1 MSNISIYRPEF
12 LTFPNSG
19 FRNHQKSQ
27 TIKASWTM
35 WVSYVSFFLSLNFGD
50 IFSLIPDPNRFCS
63 SHHRIFICMYSY
75 KLKQWDFFYV
85 IYRAMDSKPSHTRK
99 KEELS
104 VQLPNPST
112 TQFESSTPSDIRFD
126 RLQPS
131 DQDLYPEKR
140 LQFGKFVA
148 REAVL
153 DEEYWVRDLSSP
165 WNYNIKTETKNK
177 NLKPQKLMRRMFV
190 FKKKNLEIKFCAK
203 K

>member
-1 MSNISIYRPEF
+1 
-12 LTFPNSG
+12 
-19 FRNHQKSQ
+19 
-27 TIKASWTM
+27 
-35 WVSYVSFFLSLNFGD
+35 
-50 IFSLIPDPNRFCS
+50 
-63 SHHRIFICMYSY
+63 
-75 KLKQWDFFYV
+75 
-85 IYRAMDSKPSHTRK
+85 MDSKPSHTRK

-104 VQLPNPST
+104 VQFPNPST

-131 DQDLYPEKR
+131 DQDLYQEKR

-165 WNYNIKTETKNK
+165 CNYNIKTETKNK

-190 FKKKNLEIKFCAK
+190 FKKKKNLEIKFCAK